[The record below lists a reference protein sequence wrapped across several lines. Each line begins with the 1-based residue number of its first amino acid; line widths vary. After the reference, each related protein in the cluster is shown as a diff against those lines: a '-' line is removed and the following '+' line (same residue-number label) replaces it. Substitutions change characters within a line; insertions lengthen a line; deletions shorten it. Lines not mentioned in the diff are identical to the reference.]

1 MSPEKGNLV
10 ANKDTDRNVASGTH
24 TLPIADKLSNSD
36 HSTDPSSVM
45 ERKTGDVVGGV
56 SYDFDYSKMK
66 DVDYFIEFTAYKYER
81 GRQGG
86 NTKGRNKHAIFR
98 LPLMSGI
105 TMNYNMN
112 YSDADIQLFAEAA
125 LSAAEATVDTMQG
138 KTDAMLANASKA
150 FGEATG
156 AVAQQAVNYAT
167 AGGEYR
173 AIAANTL
180 GATKNPRTEATFVGI
195 GMRSHAFA
203 FMLVPR
209 NEDEKNM
216 INDIIRAIKVNQHP
230 TVFKT
235 EAVDLS
241 NAFLNFPVEW
251 TISFYSKNGS
261 PLNVPSIPDCFL
273 QSFSVGYNANGAPI
287 FFNDGSATS
296 YRLDLGFVEAN
307 QLTQDDI
314 VAGGY

>member
-1 MSPEKGNLV
+1 MADINI
-10 ANKDTDRNVASGTH
+10 NRNVTSGTH
-24 TLPIADKLSNSD
+24 TLPISDKLSNTD
-36 HSTDPSSVM
+36 INTDPTSVM
-45 ERKTGDVVGGV
+45 EKKTGDVAGGV
-56 SYDFDYSKMK
+56 SYAYDYSKMK

-81 GRQGG
+81 SRQDG
-86 NTKGRNKHAIFR
+86 NVKGRNKHAIFR

-112 YSDADIQLFAEAA
+112 YSDADIDIFADAA
-125 LSAAEATVDTMQG
+125 LSAANATVDYAIG
-138 KTDAMLANASKA
+138 NTDEMRSNASKA
-150 FGEATG
+150 FGQTKG
-156 AVAQQAVNYAT
+156 AFAQQVVNYAT

-173 AIAANTL
+173 AIAANSL

-209 NEDEKNM
+209 NENEKNM
-216 INDIIRAIKVNQHP
+216 INDIIKAIKINQHP

-251 TISFYSKNGS
+251 TISFYSKNGEV
-261 PLNVPSIPDCFL
+261 LNVPSIPDCFL

-287 FFNDGSATS
+287 FFDDGSATS

-307 QLTQDDI
+307 QLTQEDI
-314 VAGGY
+314 IAGGY